1 MPIYAV
7 HNIETGEP
15 EEDFWGSYSAFQEY
29 LNENPHLSQTVTAPA
44 MISGVS
50 GVTHKNDSG
59 FNDMLSR
66 IADANP
72 HSPLAQT
79 HGKKGVKESKTREAV
94 NRERVRQ
101 AAKGL

>member
-15 EEDFWGSYSAFQEY
+15 EEDFWGSWGSFQTY
-29 LNENPHLSQTVTAPA
+29 LEENPHLKQTITTPA
-44 MISGVS
+44 FISGIA

-59 FNDMLSR
+59 FSDMLTR

-79 HGKKGVKESKTREAV
+79 HGKKGIKETKTREAV
-94 NRERVRQ
+94 NKAR
-101 AAKGL
+101 AKQPI